1 MKKRLAAVTMIL
13 SMLAGCV
20 VMAPGHLYP
29 VDGPLS
35 TQTPVPIYKVTLSGV
50 LNSGSMSATL
60 QDGEVCSG
68 GWAAIPQDD
77 ATAGSMS
84 ADWDRVYG
92 AGFFVANVLGKPVF
106 ARATLTGTKGTTL
119 QVQFYDP
126 TPGQFANVEGV
137 ARDNSGN
144 VFKLTF

>member
-1 MKKRLAAVTMIL
+1 MKKWLAAVTVFA
-13 SMLAGCV
+13 SMFAGCV

-29 VDGPLS
+29 VGGPLS
-35 TQTPVPIYKVTLSGV
+35 AQTPVPIYKVTLSGV
-50 LNSGSMSATL
+50 LKSGSMSATL
-60 QDGEVCSG
+60 AGGEVCTG
-68 GWAAIPQDD
+68 GWSAIPQDD
-77 ATAGSMS
+77 PAAGSMS
-84 ADWDRVYG
+84 ADWDSVYG